1 MGLSGFVVGI
11 NVCQCDHEVSQ
22 LEDGGSERYDAAP
35 VEQDVPGNRYAK
47 ITECPIR
54 SLIGLGRH

>member
-1 MGLSGFVVGI
+1 MVGI